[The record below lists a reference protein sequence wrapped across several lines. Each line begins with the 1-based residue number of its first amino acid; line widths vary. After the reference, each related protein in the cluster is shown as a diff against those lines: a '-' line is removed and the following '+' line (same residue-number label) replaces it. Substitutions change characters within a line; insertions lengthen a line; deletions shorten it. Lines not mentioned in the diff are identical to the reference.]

1 MLILKNINILKS
13 NNSLKFFYT
22 FSYKE
27 KKIYNPNFLNIDFL
41 NQDLYFIENKN
52 LEENFLDF
60 LNQDLDFLENKNLEE
75 NFLDF
80 FYSNSKK
87 KDFYSFEFK
96 ETTSSK
102 ISLDYKTGSWP
113 EKNFDSEQS
122 ESESESG

>member
-41 NQDLYFIENKN
+41 NQDLDFI
-52 LEENFLDF
+52 
-60 LNQDLDFLENKNLEE
+60 ENKNLEE

-122 ESESESG
+122 ESESESESG